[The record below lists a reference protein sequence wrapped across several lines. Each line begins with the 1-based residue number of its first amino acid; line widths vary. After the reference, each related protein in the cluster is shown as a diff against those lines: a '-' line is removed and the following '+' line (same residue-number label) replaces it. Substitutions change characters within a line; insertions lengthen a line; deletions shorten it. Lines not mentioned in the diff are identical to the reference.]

1 MLTLF
6 CFINWISL
14 IKVIFLAPIDSTVS
28 MKKIYVL
35 LFFLLCSFQ
44 VIKAQKTSE
53 IESKTKGLTK
63 YTGYFNFFWNEKTG
77 QILLEVDRL
86 NEEFLYVNSLPAGVG
101 SNDLGI
107 DRGQIG
113 NTRIV
118 KFIRIGDK
126 VLLIQ
131 PNYNYRAVSNNAD
144 ERKSVEEAFAQSVIW
159 GFKVEAQDSNRVL
172 IDLTHFLLRDSHQLA
187 RKLGNSNQGNYHA
200 DEARSAMYLT
210 NTKSFPD
217 NSEFEAIITLAGSGI
232 GTEISS
238 VTPDPNYVTVRMH
251 HSFIKLPDNNYKARK
266 FDPRAGFF
274 ENEYMDYATPI
285 DQPIVKRFI
294 TRHRLEKKDPSAA
307 MSEAVKPIIYYV
319 DRGAPEPVRIALMEG
334 ASWWN
339 KAFEAAGYKNAFQ
352 VKLLPEDADPMDIR
366 YNIIQWIHRST
377 RGWSYGN
384 SIVDPRTGEII
395 KGQVS
400 LGSLRDRQDFLIA
413 EGLVQPYEDD
423 KPISDKMMKLA
434 LARLHQL
441 AAHEVGHTLGLQ
453 HNFTASVNNRASVMD
468 YPPPVVSL
476 NADGTVDLSNAY
488 TTDIG
493 GWDKRVILYGY
504 QDFTAGTNEN
514 EALKEIVKETLKEGY
529 LFISDNDARPEGS
542 AHPLAHLWDAGAN
555 AADELNRLMEIRKHV
570 LTNFSEKAI
579 RQDAP
584 MATLEEVLVPMYLIH
599 RYQVEAASKM
609 LGGLYYT
616 FAIKNDGQT
625 ITKFIPPSEQWK
637 AFNALM
643 ATITPDALA
652 LPEKLIEKIPPRPIG
667 YPRTRETFKSRTG
680 LTFDPLS
687 AAESAASNTLG
698 FILQPQR
705 AARLVE
711 YHSRDNT
718 QPGLDPVINKL
729 IAQTWKA
736 QQQTGYKGEI
746 QRLVNNLALKQ
757 LLTLAATTSAPENV
771 RGITLLQITELKSW
785 MSKTALTAGNEQKG
799 NLLFGLSQIKQFEN
813 NPDKFQPSEAL
824 NMPDGSPIGMDDF
837 GCGM

>member
-1 MLTLF
+1 MKKFYITLF
-6 CFINWISL
+6 L
-14 IKVIFLAPIDSTVS
+14 
-28 MKKIYVL
+28 VL
-35 LFFLLCSFQ
+35 GSFQ
-44 VIKAQKTSE
+44 VIMAQKAGQ

-63 YTGYFNFFWNEKTG
+63 YTGYFNFYWNEKTG
-77 QILLEVDRL
+77 QIFLEADKL
-86 NEEFLYVNSLPAGVG
+86 NNEFLYVNSLPAGVG
-101 SNDLGI
+101 SNDLGL

-113 NTRIV
+113 DTRIV
-118 KFIRIGDK
+118 KFVRIGNK
-126 VLLIQ
+126 VLLVQ

-159 GFKVEAQDSNRVL
+159 GFTVEAQDSSRVL
-172 IDLTHFLLRDSHQLA
+172 IDLTHFLLRDSHQVA
-187 RKLGNSNQGNYHA
+187 RKLGNNGQGNYHA
-200 DEARSAMYLT
+200 DESRSAIYLP

-217 NSEFEAIITLAGSGI
+217 NTEFEAIITLAGTGI
-232 GTEISS
+232 GSEISS
-238 VTPDPNYVTVRMH
+238 VTPDPDYVTVRMH
-251 HSFIKLPDNNYKARK
+251 HSFIKLPDGNYKPRK
-266 FDPRAGFF
+266 FDPRAGFYN
-274 ENEYMDYATPI
+274 NEYMDYATPI
-285 DQPIVKRFI
+285 DQPIIKRFM

-319 DRGAPEPVRIALMEG
+319 DRGAPEPVRTALLEG

-352 VKLLPEDADPMDIR
+352 VKLLPEDADAMDIR

-377 RGWSYGN
+377 RGWSYGS
-384 SIVDPRTGEII
+384 SIDDPRTGEII

-413 EGLVQPYEDD
+413 EGLVQPYEDG
-423 KPISDKMMKLA
+423 KPVSDKMMKLV

-441 AAHEVGHTLGLQ
+441 AAHEVGHTLGMQ

-476 NADGTVDLSNAY
+476 NTEGTIDLSNAY
-488 TTDIG
+488 TTEIG
-493 GWDKRVILYGY
+493 GWDKRAILYGY
-504 QDFTAGTNEN
+504 QDFPAGTNVE
-514 EALKEIVKETLKEGY
+514 EALKNIMAETLKEGF
-529 LFISDNDARPEGS
+529 LFISDGDARPAGS
-542 AHPLAHLWDAGAN
+542 AHPQAHLWDAGTN
-555 AADELNRLMEIRKHV
+555 AADELDRLMDIRKHV
-570 LTNFSEKAI
+570 LANFSEKAI
-579 RQDAP
+579 MQDAP
-584 MATLEEVLVPMYLIH
+584 MATLEEVLVPMYLMH

-616 FAIKNDGQT
+616 FALKNDGQT
-625 ITKFIPPSEQWK
+625 ITKFVSPADQWK

-687 AAESAASNTLG
+687 AAESAASNTLE
-698 FILQPQR
+698 FMLQPQR

-718 QPGLDPVINKL
+718 QPGLEAVLNKL
-729 IAQTWKA
+729 VAQTWKTP
-736 QQQTGYKGEI
+736 QQPGYKGEI
-746 QRLVNNLALKQ
+746 QRLVNNLTLKQ
-757 LLTLAATTSAPENV
+757 LLALAANTKAPESV
-771 RGITLLQITELKSW
+771 RGIALLQIDDLKKW
-785 MSKTALTAGNEQKG
+785 MNKTVLTAGNDQKA
-799 NLLFGLSQIKQFEN
+799 NLLFGLSQIGQFEK
-813 NPDKFQPSEAL
+813 NPDKFQPAETL

-837 GCGM
+837 GCGSLSPTPLR